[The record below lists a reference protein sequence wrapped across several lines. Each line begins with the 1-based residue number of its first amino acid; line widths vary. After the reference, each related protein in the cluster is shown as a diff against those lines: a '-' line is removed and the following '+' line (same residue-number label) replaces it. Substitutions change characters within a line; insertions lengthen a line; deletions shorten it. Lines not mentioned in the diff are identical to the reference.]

1 MKPLQGKIAVVC
13 GSSRGAGRGI
23 ALALGDAGATVY
35 VAARTSRDGPK
46 PADGA
51 AGTVEDTAEEVC
63 ARGGQGIPVR
73 ADLGNEEETAALFQR
88 VEREQGGLDLMV
100 DSAWGAN
107 FMPEWS
113 KPFWELSAG
122 IWRDTLGTIN
132 AAWLTTVH
140 AARIM
145 VKQRHGLIIHVTD
158 NLHPDTSAYRG
169 QVLWDLGHEFL
180 NRLVTDVSRELKK
193 SKVTVVGLNPGFMR
207 TERVL
212 MHMATEEI
220 KKQFRFDLSESPE
233 YVGRAAAALAADPQ
247 AFRKTGQLLWAAELA
262 KEYGFTDIDGRV
274 IPLFDPNAPVQ
285 AYPC

>member
-1 MKPLQGKIAVVC
+1 VRAAAKAFRC
-13 GSSRGAGRGI
+13 GPIWATKRKRPPYSRGW
-23 ALALGDAGATVY
+23 
-35 VAARTSRDGPK
+35 S
-46 PADGA
+46 
-51 AGTVEDTAEEVC
+51 E
-63 ARGGQGIPVR
+63 
-73 ADLGNEEETAALFQR
+73 
-88 VEREQGGLDLMV
+88 EQGGLDLMV

-132 AAWLTTVH
+132 AAWLTSVH

-145 VKQRHGLIIHVTD
+145 VKQRHGLIVHVTD

-180 NRLVTDVSRELKK
+180 NRLVTDLSRELKK

>member
-1 MKPLQGKIAVVC
+1 
-13 GSSRGAGRGI
+13 
-23 ALALGDAGATVY
+23 
-35 VAARTSRDGPK
+35 
-46 PADGA
+46 
-51 AGTVEDTAEEVC
+51 VEDTAEEVC

-73 ADLGNEEETAALFQR
+73 ADLGNEKETADLFHR
-88 VEREQGGLDLMV
+88 VEHEQGGLDLMV

-207 TERVL
+207 TERVR

-233 YVGRAAAALAADPQ
+233 YVGRAAAALAAD
-247 AFRKTGQLLWAAELA
+247 AKALRKSGQLLWAAELA
-262 KEYGFTDIDGRV
+262 TEYGFTDIDGRV

-285 AYPC
+285 PYPC